1 MTTISSHALQPPSE
15 RAIKASRSWSVR
27 SLELAEQALN
37 DNKSDPATAIC
48 ARAKNIG
55 LYNLGMLA
63 EVRVAPGQPG
73 QPSSS
78 SRWRATLAQ
87 P

>member
-15 RAIKASRSWSVR
+15 RAVKASRSWSIR

-37 DNKSDPATAIC
+37 ENKSDPATAIC

-63 EVRVAPGQPG
+63 EVR
-73 QPSSS
+73 
-78 SRWRATLAQ
+78 
-87 P
+87 